1 MAGQFDPP
9 PIRKASPW
17 AVHTA
22 SFRIVLALCL
32 LASIFGAGLAVGRYG
47 SEGRPGTA
55 AAPELENAESFAVLE
70 NTWRVIQEEY
80 VDLANVDE
88 QALIYGASEGMV
100 EALGDTGHSRFLDPE
115 DAQAFT
121 RAMSGRRVG
130 VGIQL
135 DQAGTQIVVAGVLPG
150 TPAGAANIQRGDVIL
165 AVDRQELDRLSR
177 EEISDLFQGEE
188 GTILNLTLLRPGVT
202 EAFELSL
209 ERELLEID
217 PVTWGMLPEDV
228 GFIHIN
234 EFSAGTAKGLQEAIA
249 AVRDEGAT
257 SIVLDLRGNPGGLVF
272 EAVAVASQFLPEDT
286 VIFEQRQRDGS
297 LDTFKAMPDG
307 VALDLPVVVLIN
319 DGSASASEIVA
330 GALRDNGR
338 ARLYGETT
346 FGTGTVLSPVE
357 LEDGSLVVIGTGLWL
372 TPDGQTI
379 WKEGVEPDEE
389 ISLDPGVYPLAPDD
403 DNDVT
408 RLELARSDD
417 SQLQAAQEAAA
428 QIAAEPDR

>member
-1 MAGQFDPP
+1 
-9 PIRKASPW
+9 
-17 AVHTA
+17 
-22 SFRIVLALCL
+22 
-32 LASIFGAGLAVGRYG
+32 
-47 SEGRPGTA
+47 
-55 AAPELENAESFAVLE
+55 
-70 NTWRVIQEEY
+70 
-80 VDLANVDE
+80 
-88 QALIYGASEGMV
+88 
-100 EALGDTGHSRFLDPE
+100 
-115 DAQAFT
+115 
-121 RAMSGRRVG
+121 
-130 VGIQL
+130 
-135 DQAGTQIVVAGVLPG
+135 
-150 TPAGAANIQRGDVIL
+150 
-165 AVDRQELDRLSR
+165 
-177 EEISDLFQGEE
+177 
-188 GTILNLTLLRPGVT
+188 
-202 EAFELSL
+202 
-209 ERELLEID
+209 
-217 PVTWGMLPEDV
+217 
-228 GFIHIN
+228 
-234 EFSAGTAKGLQEAIA
+234 
-249 AVRDEGAT
+249 
-257 SIVLDLRGNPGGLVF
+257 
-272 EAVAVASQFLPEDT
+272 VASQFLPEDT